1 MQKAFAWFEENKLAY
16 SFHDYKKDGA
26 QIEDLKRWSEKV
38 GWEKILNKSGLTWK
52 KQNLDTQ
59 KNIVHQDAAIRFLLE
74 NPSAIKRPVIESSN
88 MLLVGFNEEDIQK
101 AFIR

>member
-16 SFHDYKKDGA
+16 TFHDYKKDGA

-52 KQNLDTQ
+52 KQSLDTQ
-59 KNIVHQDAAIRFLLE
+59 KIIVDQDAAIRFLQE
-74 NPSAIKRPVIESSN
+74 NPSAIKRPVIESNN